1 MRQLEYFFSCSSNS
15 SWRRQVT
22 CVHVFVCA
30 CMQQVLLKTHKTR
43 RTGELGLGRAL
54 GPGGN
59 RQRAQAVL
67 ARGSRPG
74 ARVAVGSSAQL
85 HGASVA
91 GSISQRNLKFLK
103 NQGRG
108 C

>member
-1 MRQLEYFFSCSSNS
+1 M
-15 SWRRQVT
+15 
-22 CVHVFVCA
+22 HVFACA
-30 CMQQVLLKTHKTR
+30 CIQQVLLKTHKTS

-59 RQRAQAVL
+59 RQRAQAVP

-74 ARVAVGSSAQL
+74 AHVAVGPSAQL
-85 HGASVA
+85 RGAGVA
-91 GSISQRNLKFLK
+91 GFISQTRNLKFLK